1 MKHRW
6 RDRETTLVSTRIIKT
21 NAIKRSSTPY
31 ELKRKSMEAETNV
44 WSEIPNGG
52 QVTAELKIGS
62 KFWNKSK
69 RAVLWWASGIQK
81 GKLTIQVSLSEL
93 KNS

>member
-6 RDRETTLVSTRIIKT
+6 RDRETTLVSTRIIKS

-31 ELKRKSMEAETNV
+31 ELKRKSMEAETKV

-52 QVTAELKIGS
+52 
-62 KFWNKSK
+62 
-69 RAVLWWASGIQK
+69 
-81 GKLTIQVSLSEL
+81 
-93 KNS
+93 